1 MLKINKIACLLL
13 LAAAVVALTAPA
25 AQAARIKELASIKGV
40 RTNQLIGYGL
50 VVGLNGTGDKA
61 GTEFTLQGLVNM
73 MEHMGVHVS
82 KDEVKVK
89 NVAAVMVTADIPPF
103 ARIGSQVDVVISS
116 VGDAKS
122 LVGGT
127 LLLTPLRGVDRNVY
141 ALAQGPLSVGG
152 YSVGGAAGGGAVK
165 NHPTVGRIV
174 GGASIEREIPM
185 QLQGRH
191 ELTLA
196 LNEADFTTAVRMK
209 DAINK
214 GMGMPIAYAA
224 DSGTV
229 IIDIPQDYRNKV
241 VSMLAMVENL
251 DVAPDAVAKV
261 IVNEKTGTVVVG
273 EKVRIS
279 TVAVAH
285 GNLSIQITESA
296 QVSQPASFSPNPP
309 ADAQTTQANLQDGAV
324 IAPGGQTVV
333 TANSQVAVSEEN
345 KQLMLVPAGATI
357 GELVRALN
365 AIGVTPRD
373 LITIFQMIKAAGAL
387 QGELVIL

>member
-1 MLKINKIACLLL
+1 MSMNKKFALLIL
-13 LAAAVVALTAPA
+13 LAALVFCLAGPTAH
-25 AQAARIKELASIKGV
+25 AARIKELASIKGV
-40 RTNQLIGYGL
+40 RSNQLIGYGL
-50 VVGLNGTGDKA
+50 VVGLNGTGDKS
-61 GTEFTLQGLVNM
+61 GTEFTIQGLVNM
-73 MEHMGVHVS
+73 MERMGVHVS
-82 KDEVKVK
+82 KDSVKVK

-103 ARIGSQVDVVISS
+103 AGIGNKVDVVLSS

-152 YSVGGAAGGGAVK
+152 FSVGGAGGGGAVK

-174 GGASIEREIPM
+174 GGASVEREIPM
-185 QLQGRH
+185 RLQGKE
-191 ELTLA
+191 ELTLE
-196 LNEADFTTAVRMK
+196 LNDADFTTALRMK
-209 DAINK
+209 DAINSSL
-214 GMGMPIAYAA
+214 GLGVAHAV
-224 DSGTV
+224 DSGSVV
-229 IIDIPQDYRNKV
+229 IDVPQEYRSKM
-241 VSMLAMVENL
+241 VSMVSLVENL
-251 DVAPDAVAKV
+251 EVRPDTVAKV

-273 EKVRIS
+273 EKVRVS

-285 GNLSIQITESA
+285 GNLSIQISESA
-296 QVSQPASFSPNPP
+296 KVSQPVSFSPPP
-309 ADAQTTQANLQDGAV
+309 PPDAETQQLDLENGAV
-324 IAPGGQTVV
+324 VAPGGQTVV
-333 TANSQVAVSEEN
+333 TADTQVVVAEEN
-345 KQLMLVPAGATI
+345 KQLMIVPTGTTI

>member
-1 MLKINKIACLLL
+1 MFKYWKSIWLIT
-13 LAAAVVALTAPA
+13 LAALFLSIGGFTAH
-25 AQAARIKELASIKGV
+25 AARIKELANIKGV

-50 VVGLNGTGDKA
+50 VVGLNGTGDKS
-61 GTEFTLQGLVNM
+61 GTEFTLQGLANM

-82 KDEVKVK
+82 KDDVKVK

-103 ARIGSQVDVVISS
+103 ARIGNKVDVVISS

-152 YSVGGAAGGGAVK
+152 FSVGGAAGGGAVK

-185 QLQGRH
+185 VLQGRS
-191 ELTLA
+191 ELTFT
-196 LNEADFTTAVRMK
+196 LNNADFTTALRMK
-209 DAINK
+209 DAINNYLE
-214 GMGMPIAYAA
+214 MPVAHAA

-229 IIDIPQDYRNKV
+229 IVDIPQEYQNKV
-241 VSMLAMVENL
+241 VSMVAMVENL
-251 DVAPDAVAKV
+251 EVHPDSIAKV

-273 EKVRIS
+273 EKVRVS

-296 QVSQPASFSPNPP
+296 KVSQPLSFSPEPP
-309 ADAQTTQANLQDGAV
+309 ANAETQQLNLQDGAV
-324 IAPGGQTVV
+324 VAPGGQTVV
-333 TANSQVAVSEEN
+333 TADSQVVVAEEN
-345 KQLMLVPAGATI
+345 KRLMVVPAGTTI
-357 GELVRALN
+357 GDLVRALN

-387 QGELVIL
+387 QGELVVL